1 MTCTLV
7 VAVSKDRKILG
18 YRNADGKTG
27 IPWGMI
33 PADNAW
39 FRGICLNANLVIG
52 RTTFDEVGK
61 FVQRWTTQNVYVLTT
76 RKLPDWAHNNVH
88 RTYNLPEWRSIGNTV
103 VIGGLLTYKDLLP
116 HVTHVALTEV
126 AESQVD
132 AVTGSYTS
140 DPDFIQSI
148 EDQFELKRVLT
159 WTLDDH
165 CVIKFGARK

>member
-61 FVQRWTTQNVYVLTT
+61 FAQRWTTQNVYVCTS
-76 RKLPDWAHNNVH
+76 RKLPDWAHNNVISTQEPDWVITNH
-88 RTYNLPEWRSIGNTV
+88 TV
-103 VIGGLLTYKDLLP
+103 IIGGLSIYKKLLC

-126 AESQVD
+126 AENLVD
-132 AVTGSYTS
+132 AVSGDYTS
-140 DPDFIQSI
+140 DHEFIQSLY
-148 EDQFELKRVLT
+148 DQFELKRVLT
-159 WTLDDH
+159 WTRDDE
-165 CVIKFGARK
+165 CMVLFGGRK